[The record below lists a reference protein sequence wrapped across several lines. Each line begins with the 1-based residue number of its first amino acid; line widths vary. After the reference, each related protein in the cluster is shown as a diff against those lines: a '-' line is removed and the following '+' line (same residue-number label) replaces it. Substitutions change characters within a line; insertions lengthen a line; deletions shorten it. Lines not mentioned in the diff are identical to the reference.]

1 MRFAEVTDA
10 REIFVTQIDIAA
22 EARSDFGKGAAR
34 KLRRSGRTPAV
45 LYGDGQALT
54 HVSLPAHDLDLAL
67 RKSRVV
73 LAVSLDGT
81 TVLVKPRDIQRDPVK
96 RTLEHVDLIVIS
108 QREAALR
115 SQMADAIAAT
125 EAAATEAGVDPASA
139 VALLEQAVADG
150 ETPLE
155 AASHAVQDAKE
166 QALAYAAA
174 SAATGAAE
182 DAEAS
187 SAEESGAA
195 EAAPAPA
202 ESE

>member
-1 MRFAEVTDA
+1 MRFAEVTEA
-10 REIFVTQIDIAA
+10 KEIFVTQIDIAA

-45 LYGDGQALT
+45 LYGDGQELT
-54 HVSLPAHDLDLAL
+54 HISLPAHDLDLAL
-67 RKSRVV
+67 RKARVV
-73 LAVSLDGT
+73 LAIQVNGS

-115 SQMADAIAAT
+115 SQMADAISAT
-125 EAAATEAGVDPASA
+125 EAAAAEAGVDPASA

-155 AASHAVQDAKE
+155 AAAHAVQDAKE

-187 SAEESGAA
+187 AEEAGAA
-195 EAAPAPA
+195 EAEPAPA
-202 ESE
+202 DSE